1 MRPIFQVLIV
11 FFSIVLFILTYYLNH
26 KIKMPSNAEFE
37 KCRNCNNSACK
48 NRNKINDC
56 EEYINEK

>member
-1 MRPIFQVLIV
+1 MRPIFQALIV

-26 KIKMPSNAEFE
+26 KIKMPNNAEFE
-37 KCRNCNNSACK
+37 KCQNCNNSACK

>member
-1 MRPIFQVLIV
+1 MRPILQVLIV

-26 KIKMPSNAEFE
+26 KIKMPNNAEFE
-37 KCRNCNNSACK
+37 KCQNCNNSACK

>member
-26 KIKMPSNAEFE
+26 KIKMPNNAEFE
-37 KCRNCNNSACK
+37 KCQNCNNSVCK
-48 NRNKINDC
+48 NRNKINEC